1 VDKEKESQVKVL
13 ISSLYLWYFQLT
25 STTSIPKYVKY
36 HILKDYTGEPVEE
49 YLKIHT
55 VLSHDKI
62 ISCDKDKAFM
72 RLEKLVKLDN
82 SKIDYSD
89 DNHKL
94 YWLNIFARNFQNN
107 LKAIYHGIS
116 KRDLPFFLSKQEWRT
131 NHRYTGK
138 HIMEKVAKYISKSSV
153 ITNKTIIKTL
163 DNYAT
168 HFLVTN

>member
-1 VDKEKESQVKVL
+1 ML

-116 KRDLPFFLSKQEWRT
+116 KRDLPFFLSEQEWRT

>member
-1 VDKEKESQVKVL
+1 ML
-13 ISSLYLWYFQLT
+13 INSLYSWYFQLT
-25 STTSIPKYVKY
+25 NTTSIPKYVKY

-49 YLKIHT
+49 YIKNHT

-94 YWLNIFARNFQNN
+94 YWLNIFAGNFQNN
-107 LKAIYHGIS
+107 LKAIYHGVS
-116 KRDLPFFLSKQEWRT
+116 KRDLPFFLSEQEWRT

-153 ITNKTIIKTL
+153 ITNKIIIKTL
-163 DNYAT
+163 DNYIA